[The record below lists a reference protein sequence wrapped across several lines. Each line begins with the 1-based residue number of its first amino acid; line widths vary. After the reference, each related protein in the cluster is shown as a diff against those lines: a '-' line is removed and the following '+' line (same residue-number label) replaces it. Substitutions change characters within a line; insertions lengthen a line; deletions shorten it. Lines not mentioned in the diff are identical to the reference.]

1 MYQKIIRGRVRKYE
15 NKKEGYEEILKMK
28 PCTIVLEP
36 TGVYAIRPS
45 QYFKEKGI
53 KVSPNAREKEFREKK
68 TDFYDAEK
76 LENMV
81 DKAKEYDYNPL
92 KEMTT
97 LYLFLKDIEVK
108 YKNRL
113 KRALFLVSD
122 NDKVNKDRLERLA
135 KGDFTREEL
144 YQLEYTPIVLEEI
157 KILAKNLLEIQE
169 KLKEVRRMI
178 EEQVPDNHVLLTIPG
193 IGRLAAGIIIGIVG
207 DVKRFPKPE
216 SFVAYCGLDPVVERS
231 GRAVISRGISK
242 RGNKYLRS
250 LFYFLA
256 VRNYSRN
263 PTLLKFYET
272 HKVKLHSR
280 KLYVALARKLA
291 RIIWS
296 VWYNNRPYEPK

>member
-1 MYQKIIRGRVRKYE
+1 MVERETEAKSSGIGVTNPYRRTEHCDKIHVYRCDKEVGVDVSKEHLITSRGRVRKYE
-15 NKKEGYEEILKMK
+15 NNLKGYEEILKMK
-28 PCTIVLEP
+28 PCVIVLEP

-45 QYFKEKGI
+45 QYFKERG
-53 KVSPNAREKEFREKK
+53 VRVLQVGPNVLSREKELRGKK

-92 KEMTT
+92 KELVT
-97 LYLFLKDIEVK
+97 LYLFLKDIETK

-169 KLKEVRRMI
+169 RFKEVRRMI
-178 EEQVPDNHVLLTIPG
+178 EGQVPDDHVLLTIPG
-193 IGRLAAGIIIGIVG
+193 VGRLAAGIVG
-207 DVKRFPKPE
+207 DVKRFPKP
-216 SFVAYCGLDPVVERS
+216 SPLLFRCS
-231 GRAVISRGISK
+231 SREEWKSC
-242 RGNKYLRS
+242 NK
-250 LFYFLA
+250 
-256 VRNYSRN
+256 
-263 PTLLKFYET
+263 
-272 HKVKLHSR
+272 
-280 KLYVALARKLA
+280 
-291 RIIWS
+291 
-296 VWYNNRPYEPK
+296 